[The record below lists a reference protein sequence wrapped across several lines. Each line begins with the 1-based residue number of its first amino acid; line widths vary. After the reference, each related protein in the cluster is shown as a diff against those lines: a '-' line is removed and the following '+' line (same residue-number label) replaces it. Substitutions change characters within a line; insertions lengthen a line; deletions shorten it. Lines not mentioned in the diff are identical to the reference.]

1 MGGGKL
7 VSAVLVVVCVNFVLL
22 VCGGKRV
29 FGRVGCP
36 FVVMCCS
43 KVFLKIPFLEFKRIF
58 RSQCRGKNC
67 GGKGDNG
74 RVEICVK

>member
-43 KVFLKIPFLEFKRIF
+43 KVFLKIPFLNLNGYSDLSVEERIVEG
-58 RSQCRGKNC
+58 RAIM
-67 GGKGDNG
+67 GGW
-74 RVEICVK
+74 RFV